1 MSPMRVAEVRT
12 EVLLTEL
19 LAAQGWDTRRPPNGA
34 MLRQHEYK
42 DHTHLLDIF
51 KGRSKSGGGGA
62 GLPEAILVDRA
73 LQPLVVIEAKGTLA
87 GLALAEK
94 EVTRDYGMAMVDAG
108 ATPIAIAVAGTSED
122 DFAVRAFK
130 WNGKKWVPVTYDGNP
145 ITWMPNRE
153 DVERLLAPNTTA
165 EMRPSIPPVEVLADR
180 ADEINRLLREAGIT
194 DAARPAVVGATMLAL
209 WQSKGAIRRD
219 AENILG
225 DINEACRKAF
235 WKAKKP
241 DLAASL
247 RVDEANDVLAVKAR
261 RITTILERLN
271 VTVLTAE
278 HDYLGQLYE
287 TFFHYTGGN
296 TIGQYFTPR
305 HIAAFMTDLTNI
317 SLNDVVLDPA
327 CGTGGFLIASMNRVV
342 REHKLSRVQMVAMV
356 KKNLIGFDQEP
367 VTAALC
373 VANMILRGD
382 GSTGIRK
389 DDCFT
394 AGDYPVGKANVVLM
408 NPPFPHKKTDAPPE
422 RFVERALEGLKH
434 GGTLAMIVPRSLA
447 VKKQK
452 QAWREGIL
460 KHHTLTAVIKLPD
473 QLFQPYASVYPAILV
488 LTKGTPHPAGK
499 KVFFAR
505 IENDGLKRKKNMRVP
520 RTGEQ
525 LTQTLAAYRNHDV
538 IPGYCGWATVVHDD
552 GWEPGAYIP
561 AEIFTEAQIEEEV
574 AGLARSQG
582 AFAAL
587 HAHELCRLE
596 RAVAR
601 KELIPTAPKRS
612 RALDDASDT
621 IGAYFHIG
629 YGTKAL
635 HDKSMLAPGLVPV
648 VSSSGTDNGCY
659 GFFDF
664 EALLVPPFV
673 TVPSTGSIGEA
684 HVQEWPCGVAD
695 DALILVS
702 KKGADPALLYVAAA
716 IARMERWRFNYGR
729 KVTPSRIA
737 RFRLPTNA
745 ALLGRV
751 RLSIE
756 NAEQIKRLALSNAEE
771 ADDVSVARTRLVEIG
786 RDQDQL
792 VRGKE
797 LEQELNRLEL

>member
-1 MSPMRVAEVRT
+1 
-12 EVLLTEL
+12 
-19 LAAQGWDTRRPPNGA
+19 
-34 MLRQHEYK
+34 
-42 DHTHLLDIF
+42 
-51 KGRSKSGGGGA
+51 
-62 GLPEAILVDRA
+62 
-73 LQPLVVIEAKGTLA
+73 
-87 GLALAEK
+87 
-94 EVTRDYGMAMVDAG
+94 
-108 ATPIAIAVAGTSED
+108 
-122 DFAVRAFK
+122 
-130 WNGKKWVPVTYDGNP
+130 
-145 ITWMPNRE
+145 
-153 DVERLLAPNTTA
+153 
-165 EMRPSIPPVEVLADR
+165 
-180 ADEINRLLREAGIT
+180 
-194 DAARPAVVGATMLAL
+194 MLAL
-209 WQSKGAIRRD
+209 WQSKGDIRRN
-219 AENILG
+219 AEHILG

-305 HIAAFMTDLTNI
+305 HVAAFMADLANTT
-317 SLNDVVLDPA
+317 LNDVVLDPA
-327 CGTGGFLIASMNRVV
+327 CGTGGFLFASMNRVV
-342 REHKLSRVQMVAMV
+342 REHKLSRSQMVAMV

-394 AGDYPVGKANVVLM
+394 AVDFPIGKANVVLM
-408 NPPFPHKKTDAPPE
+408 NPPFPHKKTDTPPE
-422 RFVERALEGLKH
+422 RFVERALEGLKQ

-460 KHHTLTAVIKLPD
+460 KHHTLAAVIKLPD

-488 LTKGTPHPAGK
+488 LTKGAPHPVGK

-520 RTGEQ
+520 RAGEQ
-525 LTQTLAAYRNHDV
+525 LTQTLAAYHDHNV

-587 HAHELCRLE
+587 HAHELYRLE

-601 KELIPTAPKRS
+601 EELTPTAPKRK
-612 RALDDASDT
+612 RALDDAADT
-621 IGAYFHIG
+621 IGAQFHIG
-629 YGTKAL
+629 YGAKAL
-635 HDKSMLAPGLVPV
+635 HDKSVLAPGLVPV

-664 EALLVPPFV
+664 EALLEPPFV

-716 IARMERWRFNYGR
+716 VARMERWRFNYGR

-745 ALLGRV
+745 ALLDRV
-751 RLSIE
+751 RQSIQ

-786 RDQDQL
+786 RDCDQL

-797 LEQELNRLEL
+797 LEQELHRLES